1 MRQLIDLAQMQKE
14 WEEDSEIDDINLDRE
29 ALRQPKLHSKWV
41 DYLTSAKIKLYKVEK
56 ELVEARARLT
66 EYYNGRMTK
75 EELQALGRPQYLHK
89 TPLKSELERLLDSD
103 PIVVDINQKFYYY
116 NTLVEYATSVLGAIR
131 DRGFS
136 IKTATEYRKF
146 LAGN

>member
-1 MRQLIDLAQMQKE
+1 MDLEKLKQE
-14 WEEDSEIDDINLDRE
+14 WEIDSDIDDINLDRE
-29 ALRQPKLHSKWV
+29 ALRQPKLHCKWV
-41 DYLTSAKIKLYKVEK
+41 DYLTKSKIRLYKVEK
-56 ELVEARARLT
+56 ELTEARAKLT

-75 EELQALGRPQYLHK
+75 EELAALGRSQYLHK

-103 PIVVDINQKFYYY
+103 QIVIDINQKFYYY
-116 NTLVEYATSVLGAIR
+116 NTLVEYCTSVLGAIR

-136 IKTATEYRKF
+136 IKTAVDYRKW